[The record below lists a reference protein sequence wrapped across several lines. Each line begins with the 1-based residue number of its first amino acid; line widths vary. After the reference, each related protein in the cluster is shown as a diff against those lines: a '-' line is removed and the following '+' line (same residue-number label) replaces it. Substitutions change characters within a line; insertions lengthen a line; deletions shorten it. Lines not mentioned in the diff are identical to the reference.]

1 MASAPKLIR
10 IRERPDPSQ
19 WADDEL
25 LTLAEA
31 AALMWPNGPL
41 KTASLRTAARDGL
54 LPVAVIA
61 GKILTT
67 KIGLRSM
74 SSVGPRATR
83 ATRTKLEPLSP
94 DNFVHHLA
102 KATSGR

>member
-1 MASAPKLIR
+1 MASPPKLVR
-10 IRERPDPSQ
+10 IRERPDPSE

-25 LTLAEA
+25 LAEA

-41 KTASLRTAARDGL
+41 KTVSSRTAARDGL

-67 KIGLRSM
+67 KMALRSM
-74 SSVGPRATR
+74 GSVGPRAAR
-83 ATRTKLEPLSP
+83 ATQTRLEPLSP